1 MQKKKILFVC
11 LGNICRSPM
20 MEYVFRAEA
29 ESRGVADMFE
39 AASAGTSGEEA
50 GNPVYPPARRELA
63 AHGIGCDGKRAR
75 KLTEDDYRRFD
86 LIVTA
91 EERNSRAASRIF
103 GGDPRRQD
111 MSFARFLHVAARY
124 RRSMVDGRFQD
135 RVQRHPRGSDRAFGQ
150 IDRKMTRAKSAL

>member
-1 MQKKKILFVC
+1 
-11 LGNICRSPM
+11 M

-50 GNPVYPPARRELA
+50 GSPVYPPARRELA
-63 AHGIGCDGKRAR
+63 AHGICCDGKRAR

-103 GGDPRRQD
+103 GGDPDGKICRLLDFCTRP
-111 MSFARFLHVAARY
+111 RV
-124 RRSMVDGRFQD
+124 VDGRFQD

>member
-63 AHGIGCDGKRAR
+63 AHGISCDGKRAR
-75 KLTEDDYRRFD
+75 KLNQDDYRRFD

-103 GGDPRRQD
+103 GGDPNGKICRLLDFCTR
-111 MSFARFLHVAARY
+111 
-124 RRSMVDGRFQD
+124 
-135 RVQRHPRGSDRAFGQ
+135 PRD
-150 IDRKMTRAKSAL
+150 IDDPWWTGDFKTAYNDILEGVTALLDKLTAK